1 MPLAAAGDP
10 RPRSRPSSSSKT
22 ALSLPELHP
31 EVRHLSPCL
40 IFPYCALCSANFGSP
55 VLDHDGPV
63 CSRGVRPSLTSSNA
77 RALAQ
82 GVPPPLLEL
91 ARALSR
97 PIAPSGGRDSSR
109 SYSSS
114 HETLSPPFSPLCPW
128 TRGLF
133 RAIEFAVVSC
143 PSLPYSGDRGA
154 TLARTSLNSGDP
166 TAAERNSAA
175 RSRPSPWSNPLRSS
189 QIARLRSRITLHA
202 HTPDALAR
210 LSAPK
215 PSSVWPTR
223 SVRSPPLSLTPLT
236 RLSVLARPRT
246 RALGRRSNLSRW
258 F

>member
-1 MPLAAAGDP
+1 
-10 RPRSRPSSSSKT
+10 
-22 ALSLPELHP
+22 
-31 EVRHLSPCL
+31 
-40 IFPYCALCSANFGSP
+40 
-55 VLDHDGPV
+55 V